1 MDKDFNKEEMGQLFE
16 EVANY
21 FSLFCEPTR
30 LKIMHAVCEGERSV
44 GDIVT
49 EVESTQANVSRQI
62 NMLYR
67 ARILARRKE
76 GTQVYYRVDDE
87 QTLELCKSVCDR
99 IAAQIG
105 NHRHGGQPAAEPA
118 AENIVLT
125 ADVKAPGKAASKPM
139 TKTVTGA
146 TAKTAAKSRAT
157 TV

>member
-44 GDIVT
+44 GEIVT

-87 QTLELCKSVCDR
+87 QTLELCKSVCGR

-105 NHRHGGQPAAEPA
+105 NHRHGGQ
-118 AENIVLT
+118 
-125 ADVKAPGKAASKPM
+125 
-139 TKTVTGA
+139 
-146 TAKTAAKSRAT
+146 
-157 TV
+157 